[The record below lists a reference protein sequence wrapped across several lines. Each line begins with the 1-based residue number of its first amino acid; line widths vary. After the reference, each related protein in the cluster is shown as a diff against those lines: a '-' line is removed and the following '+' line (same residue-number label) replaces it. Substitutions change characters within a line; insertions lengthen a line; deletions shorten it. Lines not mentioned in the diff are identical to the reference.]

1 VSELV
6 VWCGDDVCV
15 LAYLCVTVLS
25 LVDVE
30 VGVLQQFADNRLD
43 VFADVARLRQRRTVT
58 DCKRHIQTPRQ
69 YLS

>member
-1 VSELV
+1 MH
-6 VWCGDDVCV
+6 
-15 LAYLCVTVLS
+15 VTVLS

-43 VFADVARLRQRRTVT
+43 VFADVAGLRQRRTVT
-58 DCKRHIQTPRQ
+58 DCKRHVQTPRQ